1 MLYYPAILRP
11 QWVLKWNDECRE
23 SEPHHSKWPT
33 EFLYLSEKE
42 SERVLYCKKKKK
54 AIKIWQSTPVRIS
67 YNSYFSAY
75 FFFQSK
81 HYFSFTIISI
91 YFFSEHVQNLASAA
105 SYSSFVSLRRHGW
118 VGVLLWPCQSV
129 NRQLNAKTVCCLY
142 LGIVWSTSR
151 WLYLFPTITHVTY
164 YAPRRT
170 GQASSRAGPDLP
182 APNPM
187 DLRDADS
194 RPWNFG
200 TNA

>member
-42 SERVLYCKKKKK
+42 SERVLYCKMKKK
-54 AIKIWQSTPVRIS
+54 AIKIWQC
-67 YNSYFSAY
+67 
-75 FFFQSK
+75 
-81 HYFSFTIISI
+81 
-91 YFFSEHVQNLASAA
+91 AA
-105 SYSSFVSLRRHGW
+105 SYSSFVSLRRHCW
-118 VGVLLWPCQSV
+118 VGVLLWPCQLV

-182 APNPM
+182 APNPWTWETQ
-187 DLRDADS
+187 S
-194 RPWNFG
+194 RRRQTLEFRYTRVDIAFVLLQLQDTKSLLG
-200 TNA
+200 